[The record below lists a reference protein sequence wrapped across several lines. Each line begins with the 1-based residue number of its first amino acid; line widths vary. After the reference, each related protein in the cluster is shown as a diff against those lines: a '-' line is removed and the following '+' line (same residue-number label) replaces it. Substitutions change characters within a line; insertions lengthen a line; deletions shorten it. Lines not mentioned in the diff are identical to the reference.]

1 MDLAEL
7 RDEIAGIDRQIIELI
22 TRRIA
27 AAEEVGRIKRAQN
40 LPIINEAV
48 EEKVIARYTSVS
60 ESTGLSKEFLVRIA
74 RALIQEA
81 VDHEL
86 AIPPVDE

>member
-7 RDEIAGIDRQIIELI
+7 RDEIADIDRQIIELI

-27 AAEEVGRIKRAQN
+27 AAEEVGCIKRAQN

-60 ESTGLSKEFLVRIA
+60 EDTGLSKEFLERIA
-74 RALIQEA
+74 KALIQEA

-86 AIPPVDE
+86 AIPPMDG

>member
-7 RDEIAGIDRQIIELI
+7 RDEIADIDRQIIELI

-48 EEKVIARYTSVS
+48 PEKVTDCVIEIDTQFKR
-60 ESTGLSKEFLVRIA
+60 
-74 RALIQEA
+74 
-81 VDHEL
+81 H
-86 AIPPVDE
+86 

>member
-1 MDLAEL
+1 MGLTEL
-7 RDEIAGIDRQIIELI
+7 RDEIADIDRQIIELI
-22 TRRIA
+22 NRRIA
-27 AAEEVGRIKRAQN
+27 AAEEIGHIKRAQN

-48 EEKVIARYTSVS
+48 EAKVIERYTSVS
-60 ESTGLSKEFLVRIA
+60 ESTGLSEAFLEKIA

-86 AIPPVDE
+86 AIPPAD